1 LEFRRALF
9 ERRKR
14 SKSTNE
20 LLLAFL
26 QSDTLVGDLV
36 KIMSTREAQ
45 AQARTQGLS
54 LARSLLSSLR
64 GEESRAQV
72 LTSTIRGMRRLT
84 APSAPCL
91 GVVGS
96 ERVHVMA
103 GLQGTSEGKRIG
115 VMRAFS
121 GLLAQAIAIMQHASM
136 TLQPHDAQLCT
147 LALQVCTEGSWMGRW
162 SRVLRPSI

>member
-1 LEFRRALF
+1 MKRLLEFRRALF

-36 KIMSTREAQ
+36 KIMHAREAQ

-72 LTSTIRGMRRLT
+72 LTPTIRGMRHLT
-84 APSAPCL
+84 APSTPCL
-91 GVVGS
+91 GG

-103 GLQGTSEGKRIG
+103 GLQGTSEGRRAG

-136 TLQPHDAQLCT
+136 QLQPHDAQLCT
-147 LALQVCTEGSWMGRW
+147 LALQVGRMH
-162 SRVLRPSI
+162 RLYEDITKR